1 MNDQERK
8 RGHEEKGISVVVTLA
23 KNENSRKILS
33 IREGKKL
40 SKGESHDCLS
50 NIKIIILEGKEI
62 SLARIVRSCLTAE
75 SKYNHNYSKR
85 FNSLGK
91 IYPKSC

>member
-33 IREGKKL
+33 GRGK
-40 SKGESHDCLS
+40 
-50 NIKIIILEGKEI
+50 N
-62 SLARIVRSCLTAE
+62 
-75 SKYNHNYSKR
+75 
-85 FNSLGK
+85 
-91 IYPKSC
+91 YPKENRMTVYQILKL